1 MTLNHDELE
10 KLLALKKEE
19 VIQQGDGELGKVEKL
34 VHEFLQMKVPHG
46 SEILDV
52 ACGSGI
58 LSCMLQQ
65 HGYGNID
72 ALDEDWD
79 VIDSL
84 KEYNLYRNYIPRGVK
99 GVRSTGLETSVY
111 DVVITA
117 GGFTKDAI
125 NPLDV
130 TELIRILRPQGHLVW
145 TMNSAQDERSTEF
158 GLLLANLRSLEAA
171 GKIAIMKHE
180 PFLGYNAQAQ
190 DGTALVADK
199 GEQHGGEFYLI
210 KRLPGA
216 LPYFADRGVSS
227 ELKAQIADILKDTTE
242 PENRIRF
249 YDEWSEKY
257 EDDLLNEVG
266 NYNGHTKCVEAF
278 LELGLNRYVSILDLA
293 CGTGLLGGEVV
304 KHGYENLDG
313 LDASLQMLVQA
324 RKKRIFKE
332 HINAAV
338 GGLGSLPLLDDVY
351 DVVMSSNGF
360 APGQI
365 YPEAI
370 MEILRVLNPGGY
382 LIFTMR
388 DGLSETSPRFS
399 LFDTVLQELVQ
410 SQKCE
415 ITMGPVKFDN
425 FVLDHP
431 GLFYMI
437 RKSTN
442 QHLAYTDTQA

>member
-1 MTLNHDELE
+1 MTLNHDELQA
-10 KLLALKKEE
+10 LLAAKKEE
-19 VIQQGDGELGKVEKL
+19 VAKQGDNELGKVEKL
-34 VHEFLQMKVPHG
+34 FQEFLQMKVPHG

-52 ACGSGI
+52 ASGSGI
-58 LSCMLQQ
+58 LSCMLQNF
-65 HGYGNID
+65 GYSNVD

-79 VIDSL
+79 VIDAL
-84 KEYNLYRNYIPRGVK
+84 KAHNLYRNYIPRGVK
-99 GVRSTGLETSVY
+99 GVRSTGLESSVY

-130 TELIRILRPQGHLVW
+130 TELIRILRPQGHLLW
-145 TMNSAQDERSTEF
+145 TMNAAQDERSSEF

-171 GKIAIMKHE
+171 GKITIMKHE
-180 PFLGYNAQAQ
+180 PFHGYNC
-190 DGTALVADK
+190 
-199 GEQHGGEFYLI
+199 QHEGEFYLI

-257 EDDLLNEVG
+257 EDDLLNDVG

-278 LELGLNRYVSILDLA
+278 LELGLNRFVSILDLA

-313 LDASLQMLVQA
+313 LDASLQMLLQA
-324 RKKRIFKE
+324 RKKNIFKE
-332 HINAAV
+332 HIHAAV

-370 MEILRVLNPGGY
+370 MEILRILNPGGY

-388 DGLSETSPRFS
+388 DGLAETSPRFS
-399 LFDTVLQELVQ
+399 MFDNVLQDVVS

-415 ITMGPVKFDN
+415 ITMGPVKFEN
-425 FVLDHP
+425 FVLNHP

-437 RKSTN
+437 RKSTD
-442 QHLAYTDTQA
+442 QHLAYTDTQM